1 MGKALGII
9 SLIFGLLGLLV
20 GWTLEIFL
28 PFLPFASFY
37 LPVVAIVCGIVGVC
51 VQEKKGMAI
60 AGLVLGAVGIVLAFL
75 VFPFLIYLIQY
86 ILYGWPI
93 LI

>member
-20 GWTLEIFL
+20 GWTIGMFL
-28 PFLPFASFY
+28 PFGSFY
-37 LPVVAIVCGIVGVC
+37 LPVVALVCGIVGTA

-60 AGLVLGAVGIVLAFL
+60 AGLVLGSVGIVLAIFI
-75 VFPFLIYLIQY
+75 FPFLISLMIYLFGISVF
-86 ILYGWPI
+86 L
-93 LI
+93 